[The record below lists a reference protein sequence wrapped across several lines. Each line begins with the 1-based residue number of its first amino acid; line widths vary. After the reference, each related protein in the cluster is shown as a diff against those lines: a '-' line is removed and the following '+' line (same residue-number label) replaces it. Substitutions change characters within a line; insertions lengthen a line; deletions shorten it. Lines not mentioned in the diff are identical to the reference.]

1 MAPDC
6 ITLFHTMS
14 NPNTNALMTML
25 TNAVQKESETTAA
38 GFKIVYIG
46 KDKVPLNILEMTP
59 IDSPAWK
66 KSASFE
72 SLCTTLRGQADIHV
86 VSDLLSLASLEIPID
101 TTSAYMEAT
110 RIKDAVVSST
120 YDILNLTGLAF
131 IRTDGN
137 QIQNLVSSKLEDRK
151 EDMVYIKLGCC
162 IDGKAVDTRIDQ
174 PPIDVQ
180 YCLKLPQSS
189 YNKATGKLETLAT
202 PSSYN

>member
-72 SLCTTLRGQADIHV
+72 SLCSTLRGQADIHS

-110 RIKDAVVSST
+110 RIKDSVVSSMT
-120 YDILNLTGLAF
+120 DILNLTGLAF
-131 IRTDGN
+131 IQSNGN
-137 QIQNLVSSKLEDRK
+137 QIQNLASSKLEDRK
-151 EDMVYIKLGCC
+151 KDMAFIKLGCC

-174 PPIDVQ
+174 PAIDIQ

-189 YNKATGKLETLAT
+189 YNKITGKLVTLAT
-202 PSSYN
+202 P